1 MGLWQKLRTEGASIG
16 IGVVI
21 ADHHLLIE
29 FSK

>member
-1 MGLWQKLRTEGASIG
+1 MGLWQKVTTEGASIG

-21 ADHHLLIE
+21 ADRRLLIE